1 MDCYNNVVVAPLDL
15 NTRYTGVGVS
25 VQYGISDVQ
34 VLLHQ
39 FTVVRAVSTN
49 TGISVKKVKPIIDLV
64 RGKKVDDALQVLR
77 FLPSPVAA
85 RVAKVVKSA
94 ASNAEN
100 ELLARSSDLTI
111 VEIFANEGPRLKR
124 FRARARGRVA
134 KIIRRNSHITVV
146 VDEEEGL

>member
-1 MDCYNNVVVAPLDL
+1 M
-15 NTRYTGVGVS
+15 S
-25 VQYGISDVQ
+25 
-34 VLLHQ
+34 
-39 FTVVRAVSTN
+39 VRAVSTN

-64 RGKKVDDALQVLR
+64 RGKNVDDALQVLR
-77 FLPSPVAA
+77 FLTSPVAH

-100 ELLARSSDLTI
+100 ELMARSSDLRI
-111 VEIFANEGPRLKR
+111 IEIYANEGPRLKR

-134 KIIRRNSHITVV
+134 RIIRRNSHITVV